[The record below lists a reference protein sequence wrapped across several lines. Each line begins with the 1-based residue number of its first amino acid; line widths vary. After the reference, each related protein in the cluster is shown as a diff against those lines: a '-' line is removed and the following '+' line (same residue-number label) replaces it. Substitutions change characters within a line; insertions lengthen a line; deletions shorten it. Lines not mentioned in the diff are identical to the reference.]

1 MDRQDY
7 VIEVSHVSK
16 SFKDNK
22 VLKDV
27 SLLCESGKIYGL
39 VGHNGSG
46 KTVLFKSIC
55 GFLSCDEGTITVNG
69 KVMGKDKDMLTDAGI
84 IIEDPGFLRT
94 WSGYHNLEFLYTLRN
109 KKNKDYLCSV
119 LRKVGLD
126 PALKRSVGKYSLGMR
141 QRLALAQ
148 AIMEDPGILIL
159 DEPMNGLDK
168 NGVREIRELLLKM
181 KEENKLLT
189 FDRAG
194 FMEWQEISSAETAA
208 AGNAPEMVDDTIYES
223 LYAELKIKCNPNK
236 FMVPY
241 DKERVSQANELYR
254 QLMETSPQNE
264 ETLRQLRSKAIK
276 ELGVCFSSKAL
287 FQFLCNTCHP
297 RNFMSPYNAEKVEI
311 ANKLYAQ
318 VLEKAYNI
326 EALENIQ
333 RSAKQL
339 LGIKEFR
346 NNEEGGDDV
355 TGYVVLIYFGLSII
369 LILILLAVGV

>member
-1 MDRQDY
+1 MNNSY
-7 VIEVSHVSK
+7 K
-16 SFKDNK
+16 
-22 VLKDV
+22 
-27 SLLCESGKIYGL
+27 LC
-39 VGHNGSG
+39 
-46 KTVLFKSIC
+46 
-55 GFLSCDEGTITVNG
+55 
-69 KVMGKDKDMLTDAGI
+69 
-84 IIEDPGFLRT
+84 
-94 WSGYHNLEFLYTLRN
+94 
-109 KKNKDYLCSV
+109 
-119 LRKVGLD
+119 
-126 PALKRSVGKYSLGMR
+126 
-141 QRLALAQ
+141 
-148 AIMEDPGILIL
+148 
-159 DEPMNGLDK
+159 
-168 NGVREIRELLLKM
+168 
-181 KEENKLLT
+181 
-189 FDRAG
+189 